1 MRYTADGCICSAGVY
16 GVGVARPPR
25 GVLFIWYLLQ
35 LFIAPLQ
42 QYLLFSRSCPES
54 RSTQPKQNFRKV
66 WKPSSRRSMPARWL
80 RLTVLS
86 IMPTILTTLYSQ
98 DDASRITGVVVC
110 PFEIVGEQALH
121 EVLHKPLS
129 FYQTYSHHWL
139 QQPIA
144 QSETDRFKP
153 LTVPYECV
161 PEGGDRGPAC
171 EGCQDLNATYYEC
184 FHIRVPQKISECADN
199 WCIEVK
205 LIAKDCFVRSV
216 GTEPNRCRVL
226 KISTEQGAPPAI
238 THTIKYSGRHGT
250 SGWCRTESLRGP
262 HAFVFYGCPDCQADR
277 VRMWCNPD
285 TQSKDRCKRGRAVPP
300 TDLPQD
306 QDNPITTDYGF
317 VCANDDCTP
326 RTNNPEQPREQ
337 QPGQSVDQPT
347 VGRSR

>member
-1 MRYTADGCICSAGVY
+1 MKHTAGGCICSAGAY
-16 GVGVARPPR
+16 SVGVARPPR
-25 GVLFIWYLLQ
+25 GVLFTWYLLQ

-66 WKPSSRRSMPARWL
+66 WKPSLRRSMPARWI

-98 DDASRITGVVVC
+98 DDARRITGVVVC

-129 FYQTYSHHWL
+129 FYQKYSHHWL
-139 QQPIA
+139 EQPIA

-171 EGCQDLNATYYEC
+171 EGCRDLNATYYEC
-184 FHIRVPQKISECADN
+184 FHIRVPERISECADN

-205 LIAKDCFVRSV
+205 LTAKDCFVRRV

-226 KISTEQGAPPAI
+226 KISTQQGAPAAI
-238 THTIKYSGRHGT
+238 THTIKYSGRHNV
-250 SGWCRTESLRGP
+250 SGWCETESLSGP
-262 HAFVFYGCPDCQADR
+262 HAFVFYGCPNCQTDSL
-277 VRMWCNPD
+277 RMWC
-285 TQSKDRCKRGRAVPP
+285 
-300 TDLPQD
+300 
-306 QDNPITTDYGF
+306 TTHEGSIK
-317 VCANDDCTP
+317 N
-326 RTNNPEQPREQ
+326 
-337 QPGQSVDQPT
+337 
-347 VGRSR
+347 